1 MSKNKMKVAA
11 LMVLCGSVFQF
22 GGCWGGGGNGW
33 FGRLWTATVAGV
45 ASDFLTD
52 NDGVFDLFQD

>member
-11 LMVLCGSVFQF
+11 LLVLCGSVFQF
-22 GGCWGGGGNGW
+22 GGCFGGLFN
-33 FGRLWTATVAGV
+33 RTLQALPAGII
-45 ASDFLTD
+45 ADFVTD